1 MPIHDAY
8 TGAESLRPRLFLPSS
23 PVDYL
28 IDNRLLLCGRAS
40 QIYTGSLDTLM
51 AHEIGKKREIIVSF
65 EKIFGKTV
73 AERMRIH
80 DSRIYAIPL
89 CTKENMNAKTF

>member
-1 MPIHDAY
+1 
-8 TGAESLRPRLFLPSS
+8 
-23 PVDYL
+23 
-28 IDNRLLLCGRAS
+28 
-40 QIYTGSLDTLM
+40 M

-80 DSRIYAIPL
+80 DSRIYAIPPCKKFQL
-89 CTKENMNAKTF
+89 LGYASGRYAFAKRLRNI